1 MSGWVATRSAVR
13 WLVVN
18 PLDGHA
24 CAAAAS
30 TARLPSIEEVAG
42 L

>member
-24 CAAAAS
+24 SAAGAS
-30 TARLPSIEEVAG
+30 TARPPSIEEVVG
-42 L
+42 I